1 MVEYQVE
8 GEALPKVGDRSVVV
22 DSTGSGVAVI
32 EVTQVRIERLADVD
46 LAHAV
51 DEGEGFN
58 SVIQWRVD
66 HQAYWESSE
75 MRAAMGDP
83 DFTVADESM
92 LVLERFKVIARRP
105 SKIAEP
111 KTLSHRTV
119 GTANPIAATIKF
131 TARASTVGNKIF

>member
-1 MVEYQVE
+1 MNLPITEFAFPGPLRDRLVESILRGSKTSTTSTVVEYQVE

-92 LVLERFKVIARRP
+92 LVLERFKVIAR
-105 SKIAEP
+105 
-111 KTLSHRTV
+111 L
-119 GTANPIAATIKF
+119 
-131 TARASTVGNKIF
+131 